1 MLWAWV
7 VVEMYWYEVR
17 MKWQKFDPNNTNPE
31 GIQRLKE
38 VHSQLEDAIKQLK
51 ITRQQLKEKS
61 QDGEMAERNSS

>member
-1 MLWAWV
+1 
-7 VVEMYWYEVR
+7 

-38 VHSQLEDAIKQLK
+38 VHSQIEDAIKQLK

-61 QDGEMAERNSS
+61 QHGEMAERNSS

>member
-1 MLWAWV
+1 
-7 VVEMYWYEVR
+7 

-38 VHSQLEDAIKQLK
+38 VHSQIEDAIK
-51 ITRQQLKEKS
+51 QLKEKS